1 MTLEELIQDLQTI
14 RQLRGGDAAV
24 KIEFRYAITGN
35 CELTPMKIKA
45 DTSTGTTIV
54 KIIAE

>member
-1 MTLEELIQDLQTI
+1 MKLEELIQDLISI
-14 RQLRGGDAAV
+14 RQLRGGDASV

-35 CELTPMKIKA
+35 SELTPLRIKA